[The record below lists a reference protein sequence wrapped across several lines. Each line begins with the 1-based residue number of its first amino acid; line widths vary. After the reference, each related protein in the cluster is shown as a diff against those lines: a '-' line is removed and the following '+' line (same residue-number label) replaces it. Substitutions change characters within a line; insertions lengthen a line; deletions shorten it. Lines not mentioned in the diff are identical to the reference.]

1 VTKAQPAVSVLV
13 ATYNRPH
20 GLDRAICSVVS
31 QQFASWEL
39 LILHDGGC
47 HTTKSIAEEWQTK
60 DSRVRYLHRE
70 TPAGIGAALNFG
82 MELSRGRYIA
92 VLDDDDAW
100 IDTEKLKLQ
109 TDFLDANP
117 LYVACGGGAVV
128 IDESGRET
136 MRHLK
141 SADDAQIRRGLL
153 VANPIIHSTILFRSS
168 AVRAIGGYDES
179 LSGFQDWDLWLRLGT
194 HGKFYNFQRYFT
206 AYMIWQSGGSSIS
219 MRSNSKAAMLI
230 VMRHRRS
237 YTRFPLA
244 FLLAGGY
251 RVYAGFPEPLRRI
264 TFAPLSRLKKKVF
277 SVRHAHLPST
287 DPDGCIKIAAIAP
300 SDFQKD
306 IEQSSLSTRE

>member
-1 VTKAQPAVSVLV
+1 VSVLV
-13 ATYNRPH
+13 ATYNRPL
-20 GLDRAICSVVS
+20 GLDRAISSVVS

-47 HTTKSIAEEWQTK
+47 HVTKSIAEQWQKK
-60 DSRVRYLHRE
+60 DSRVRYLHQE

-82 MELSRGRYIA
+82 MEHSRGRYIA
-92 VLDDDDAW
+92 VLDDDDVW

-136 MRHLK
+136 MRYLK
-141 SADDAQIRRGLL
+141 SADDAQIRGGLL
-153 VANPIIHSTILFRSS
+153 VANPIIHSTSLFRTS
-168 AVRAIGGYDES
+168 AVRSLGGYDET
-179 LSGFQDWDLWLRLGT
+179 LAGFQDWDLWLRLGT

-206 AYMIWQSGGSSIS
+206 GYMIWESGGSSS
-219 MRSNSKAAMLI
+219 STRSNSESALRI

-251 RVYAGFPEPLRRI
+251 RVYAGLPEPLRRF
-264 TFAPLSRLKKKVF
+264 TFGPLSRLKKKVF
-277 SVRHAHLPST
+277 SVRPSA
-287 DPDGCIKIAAIAP
+287 DPDGRIRIAAITP
-300 SDFQKD
+300 SDFPRD
-306 IEQSSLSTRE
+306 IEQSSVLTREW

>member
-1 VTKAQPAVSVLV
+1 M

-20 GLDRAICSVVS
+20 GLDRAIRSVVS
-31 QQFASWEL
+31 QQFTNWEL

-47 HTTKSIAEEWQTK
+47 QATKSIAEQWQRK
-60 DSRVRYLHRE
+60 DSRVLYLHRE
-70 TPAGIGAALNFG
+70 TPAGIAGALNFG
-82 MELSRGRYIA
+82 MEHSRSPYIA
-92 VLDDDDAW
+92 VLDDDDVW

-117 LYVACGGGAVV
+117 RYVACGGGAVV

-136 MRHLK
+136 MRYLK
-141 SADDAQIRRGLL
+141 SADDAEIRRGLL

-168 AVRAIGGYDES
+168 AVRSLGGYDRT

-206 AYMIWQSGGSSIS
+206 GYMLWASGGSSRS
-219 MRSNSKAAMLI
+219 TRSNSESAMRI

-244 FLLAGGY
+244 FLMAGGY
-251 RVYAGFPEPLRRI
+251 RVYAGLPEPLRRF
-264 TFAPLSRLKKKVF
+264 TFGALSRLKKKVF
-277 SVRHAHLPST
+277 SVRPAGPPSA
-287 DPDGCIKIAAIAP
+287 DPGGRIKIAAIAP
-300 SDFQKD
+300 SDFPG
-306 IEQSSLSTRE
+306 SGPCCR

>member
-1 VTKAQPAVSVLV
+1 VTKEQPAVSVLV

-20 GLDRAICSVVS
+20 GLDRAIRSVVS
-31 QQFASWEL
+31 QRFTSWEL

-47 HTTKSIAEEWQTK
+47 DVTKSIAEEWQTK
-60 DSRVRYLHRE
+60 DSRVRYLHRD
-70 TPAGIGAALNFG
+70 TAAGIGAALNFG
-82 MELSRGRYIA
+82 MEHSRGRYIA

-109 TDFLDANP
+109 ADFLDANP

-141 SADDAQIRRGLL
+141 SSDDAQIRRGLL

-168 AVRAIGGYDES
+168 AVRSIGGYDET

-206 AYMIWQSGGSSIS
+206 AYMIWPSGGSSGS
-219 MRSNSKAAMLI
+219 MRSNSASALRI

-251 RVYAGFPEPLRRI
+251 RVYAGLPEPLRRF
-264 TFAPLSRLKKKVF
+264 TFDPLSRLKKKVF
-277 SVRHAHLPST
+277 SARP
-287 DPDGCIKIAAIAP
+287 AARA
-300 SDFQKD
+300 S
-306 IEQSSLSTRE
+306 

>member
-1 VTKAQPAVSVLV
+1 VTKQQPAVSVLV

-31 QQFASWEL
+31 QQFINWEL

-47 HTTKSIAEEWQTK
+47 QITESIAEQWQRK

-82 MELSRGRYIA
+82 IEHSRGRYIA

-117 LYVACGGGAVV
+117 LHVACGGGAVV

-141 SADDAQIRRGLL
+141 SAHDAQIRRGLL

-168 AVRAIGGYDES
+168 AVRSIGGYDET

-206 AYMIWQSGGSSIS
+206 AYMIWASGGSSGS
-219 MRSNSKAAMLI
+219 MRSNSASALRI
-230 VMRHRRS
+230 VMRHRGS

-251 RVYAGFPEPLRRI
+251 RVYAGLPEPLRRF
-264 TFAPLSRLKKKVF
+264 TFGPLSRLKKKVF
-277 SVRHAHLPST
+277 SARPAGRQSEGA
-287 DPDGCIKIAAIAP
+287 DARIKISAITP
-300 SDFQKD
+300 SDFPRD
-306 IEQSSLSTRE
+306 IE